1 MREAMVKCPI
11 CGAPMEGEVCG
22 YCGYREKRALQPA
35 PGGRDGGSPPQQQM
49 PRFQAPPPQAGVQ
62 ASVPV
67 NGGIVPGVS
76 RSSRT
81 TALLLCIFLGGA
93 GAHRFYVGKVGT
105 GILYLCTLGLCGI
118 GWFVD
123 LILLSMGVF
132 RDEFDLPL
140 KD

>member
-1 MREAMVKCPI
+1 MREVMVKCPI

-22 YCGYREKRALQPA
+22 YCGYREKMVLQPA
-35 PGGRDGGSPPQQQM
+35 SGGRDGGSSLQQM
-49 PRFQAPPPQAGVQ
+49 PRFQAPPTQAGMQ
-62 ASVPV
+62 TPGPV
-67 NGGIVPGVS
+67 GSGIVPGVS

-118 GWFVD
+118 GWVVD
-123 LILLSMGVF
+123 LILLSMGLF
-132 RDEFDLPL
+132 RDEFSLPL